1 MRAFGTDS
9 LEVLLQDARTLRA
22 QEVDLRERHY
32 GLRDAA
38 LQLRLNAVESVDEA
52 SQKLSTAD

>member
-1 MRAFGTDS
+1 MDS
-9 LEVLLQDARTLRA
+9 LEMLLQDACTLGA
-22 QEVDLRERHY
+22 QQVDLRERHY

-52 SQKLSTAD
+52 SQELSTAN